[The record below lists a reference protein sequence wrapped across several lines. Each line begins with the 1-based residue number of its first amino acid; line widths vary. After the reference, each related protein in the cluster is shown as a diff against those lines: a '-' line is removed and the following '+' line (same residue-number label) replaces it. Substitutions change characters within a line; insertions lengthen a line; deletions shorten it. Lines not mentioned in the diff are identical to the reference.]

1 MVFLHYFVWSCWYN
15 TMSVYLV
22 KLNFTGAQIGLAY
35 GTTAIGALVSP
46 FLIGVIADRYVPAQR
61 LLGTLHLIGAALLWW
76 ISQQTSFDAFYW
88 SLVIYTLTYMAGHGL
103 INTITLTHAP
113 NPAKWFPIIM
123 TAASA
128 GWIAAANVIN
138 YWGKI
143 AGWIAN
149 TINTFTSI
157 FNFTAFKA
165 MPDAKANLADNNGMF
180 LLACGIAVAIALYA
194 FTLPNTP
201 PKGDAGPVSASKLLG
216 LDALKLFKDRSF
228 AVFMFC
234 SFLICIPLS
243 FYFTWTGAFLSE
255 MNVANYASKM
265 TLGQVSEVGFLL
277 LLPALLPL
285 LGAKRIMILGMA
297 AWAVRFALFAYFHE
311 QPTATWMILGG
322 ILLHG
327 MCYDFIFVMG
337 RMYVDKAAGD
347 SLRASAQG
355 LHAVFTLGAGMFV
368 GSWLSGVIAQFYS
381 KPQIKADG
389 WIQEIAYKALDF
401 LSPITNYIAEIFSAQ
416 KVPANDAH
424 MWTHV
429 WLIPAIMSAALIPIF
444 LALFR
449 EKPADSPSA

>member
-1 MVFLHYFVWSCWYN
+1 MTPTLYLRLATMVFLHYFVWSCWYN
-15 TMSVYLV
+15 TLSVYLG
-22 KLNFTGAQIGLAY
+22 KLNFTGTQIGLAY

-61 LLGTLHLIGAALLWW
+61 LLGGLHLLGAALLWW
-76 ISQQTSFDAFYW
+76 ISQQTEFGVFYP
-88 SLVIYTLTYMAGHGL
+88 SLIVYTLTYMAGHGL
-103 INTITLTHAP
+103 INTITLAHAP
-113 NPAKWFPIIM
+113 NPAKWFPIVM
-123 TAASA
+123 AAASA

-138 YWGKI
+138 F
-143 AGWIAN
+143 AG
-149 TINTFTSI
+149 
-157 FNFTAFKA
+157 
-165 MPDAKANLADNNGMF
+165 LADNKGMF
-180 LLACGIAVAIALYA
+180 TLACGVAVAIALYS

-228 AVFMFC
+228 AVFMVC
-234 SFLICIPLS
+234 SFLICVPLS
-243 FYFTWTGAFLSE
+243 FYFTWTGAFLSD

-277 LLPALLPL
+277 LLPVLLPF

-297 AWAVRFALFAYFHE
+297 AWAARFALFAYFHE

-368 GSWLSGVIAQFYS
+368 GSWLSGVVAQHY
-381 KPQIKADG
+381 
-389 WIQEIAYKALDF
+389 
-401 LSPITNYIAEIFSAQ
+401 TSAANVHAW
-416 KVPANDAH
+416 KSIWLVPA
-424 MWTHV
+424 V
-429 WLIPAIMSAALIPIF
+429 MSAALIPIF

-449 EKPADSPSA
+449 EKSAEAPSA

>member
-15 TMSVYLV
+15 TMAVYLG
-22 KLNFTGAQIGLAY
+22 KLNFTGTQIGLAY

-61 LLGTLHLIGAALLWW
+61 LLGVLHLLGAGLLWW
-76 ISQQTSFDAFYW
+76 ISQQATFSAFYP
-88 SLVIYTLTYMAGHGL
+88 SLIFYTLTYMAGHGL

-113 NPAKWFPIIM
+113 NPAKWFPIVM
-123 TAASA
+123 AAASA
-128 GWIAAANVIN
+128 GWIAAANVV
-138 YWGKI
+138 
-143 AGWIAN
+143 
-149 TINTFTSI
+149 
-157 FNFTAFKA
+157 NF
-165 MPDAKANLADNNGMF
+165 AKLTDNNGMF
-180 LLACGIAVAIALYA
+180 TLACGVAVGIALYS

-201 PKGDAGPVSASKLLG
+201 PKGDAGPVSAGKLLG

-228 AVFMFC
+228 AVFMIC
-234 SFLICIPLS
+234 SFLICVPLS

-255 MNVANYASKM
+255 MNVADYASKM
-265 TLGQVSEVGFLL
+265 TLGQLSEVGFLL
-277 LLPALLPL
+277 LLPILLPI

-297 AWAVRFALFAYFHE
+297 AWAARFALFAYFHE
-311 QPTATWMILGG
+311 QPTATWMVLGG

-368 GSWLSGVIAQFYS
+368 GSWLSGVVAQNY
-381 KPQIKADG
+381 
-389 WIQEIAYKALDF
+389 
-401 LSPITNYIAEIFSAQ
+401 TNAQ
-416 KVPANDAH
+416 GVHDWKSI
-424 MWTHV
+424 
-429 WLIPAIMSAALIPIF
+429 WLVPAIMSAALIPVF

-449 EKPADSPSA
+449 EKPAEDTKA

>member
-1 MVFLHYFVWSCWYN
+1 MTPTLYLRLAIMVFLHYFVWSCWYN
-15 TMSVYLV
+15 TRAVYLG
-22 KLNFTGAQIGLAY
+22 KLEFTGTQIGLAY

-61 LLGTLHLIGAALLWW
+61 LLGVLHLLGAGLLWW
-76 ISQQTSFDAFYW
+76 ISQQTTFSVFYP
-88 SLVIYTLTYMAGHGL
+88 SLIVYTLTYMAGHGL

-113 NPAKWFPIIM
+113 NPAKWFPIVM
-123 TAASA
+123 AAASA
-128 GWIAAANVIN
+128 GWIAAANVVN

-143 AGWIAN
+143 AAWIASG
-149 TINTFTSI
+149 INTTTSV
-157 FNFTAFKA
+157 FNYTAFKVI
-165 MPDAKANLADNNGMF
+165 PDAKATLADNNGMF
-180 LLACGIAVAIALYA
+180 TLACGVAVAIALYS

-201 PKGDAGPVSASKLLG
+201 PKGDAGPVSAGKLLG

-228 AVFMFC
+228 AVFMIC

-255 MNVANYASKM
+255 MNVADYASKM

-277 LLPALLPL
+277 LLPI

-311 QPTATWMILGG
+311 QPTATWMVLGG

-368 GSWLSGVIAQFYS
+368 GSWLSGVVAQNYTNA
-381 KPQIKADG
+381 QNVHDWKAI
-389 WIQEIAYKALDF
+389 WL
-401 LSPITNYIAEIFSAQ
+401 
-416 KVPANDAH
+416 VPA
-424 MWTHV
+424 
-429 WLIPAIMSAALIPIF
+429 LMSAALIPVF

-449 EKPADSPSA
+449 EKPADTRDA

>member
-1 MVFLHYFVWSCWYN
+1 MA
-15 TMSVYLV
+15 VYLG
-22 KLNFTGAQIGLAY
+22 KLEFTGTQIGLAY

-61 LLGTLHLIGAALLWW
+61 LLGVLHLLGAGLLWW
-76 ISQQTSFDAFYW
+76 ISQQTTFSVFYP
-88 SLVIYTLTYMAGHGL
+88 SLIVYTLTYMAGHGL

-113 NPAKWFPIIM
+113 NPAKWFPIVM
-123 TAASA
+123 AAASA
-128 GWIAAANVIN
+128 GWIAAANVV
-138 YWGKI
+138 
-143 AGWIAN
+143 
-149 TINTFTSI
+149 
-157 FNFTAFKA
+157 NF
-165 MPDAKANLADNNGMF
+165 AKLADNNGMF
-180 LLACGIAVAIALYA
+180 TLACGVAVAIALYS

-201 PKGDAGPVSASKLLG
+201 PKGDAGPVSAGKLLG

-228 AVFMFC
+228 AVFMVC

-255 MNVANYASKM
+255 MNVADYASKM

-277 LLPALLPL
+277 LLPILLPI

-311 QPTATWMILGG
+311 QPTATWMVLGG

-368 GSWLSGVIAQFYS
+368 GSWLSGVVAQNYTNA
-381 KPQIKADG
+381 QNVHDWKAI
-389 WIQEIAYKALDF
+389 WL
-401 LSPITNYIAEIFSAQ
+401 
-416 KVPANDAH
+416 VPALMSA
-424 MWTHV
+424 V
-429 WLIPAIMSAALIPIF
+429 LIPVF

-449 EKPADSPSA
+449 EKPADTRDA

>member
-15 TMSVYLV
+15 TMAVYLG
-22 KLNFTGAQIGLAY
+22 KLNFTGTQIGLAY

-61 LLGTLHLIGAALLWW
+61 LLGVLHLLGAGLLWW
-76 ISQQTSFDAFYW
+76 ISQQTSFSIFYP
-88 SLVIYTLTYMAGHGL
+88 SLIVYTLTYMAGHGL

-113 NPAKWFPIIM
+113 NPAKWFPIVM
-123 TAASA
+123 AAASA

-138 YWGKI
+138 F
-143 AGWIAN
+143 AG
-149 TINTFTSI
+149 
-157 FNFTAFKA
+157 
-165 MPDAKANLADNNGMF
+165 LADNNGMF
-180 LLACGIAVAIALYA
+180 TLACGVAVAIALYS

-243 FYFTWTGAFLSE
+243 FYFTWTGAFLSD

-277 LLPALLPL
+277 LLPVLLPF

-311 QPTATWMILGG
+311 QPTATWMVLGG

-368 GSWLSGVIAQFYS
+368 GSWLSGVVAQNY
-381 KPQIKADG
+381 
-389 WIQEIAYKALDF
+389 
-401 LSPITNYIAEIFSAQ
+401 TNAAGLHDWKSI
-416 KVPANDAH
+416 
-424 MWTHV
+424 
-429 WLIPAIMSAALIPIF
+429 WLVPAIMSAALIPIF

-449 EKPADSPSA
+449 DKSAEDTKA

>member
-15 TMSVYLV
+15 TMAVYLG
-22 KLNFTGAQIGLAY
+22 KLEFTGTQIGLAY

-61 LLGTLHLIGAALLWW
+61 LLGVLHLLGAGLLWW
-76 ISQQTSFDAFYW
+76 ISQQTTFSAFYP
-88 SLVIYTLTYMAGHGL
+88 SLIVYTLTYMAGHGL

-113 NPAKWFPIIM
+113 NPAKWFPIVM
-123 TAASA
+123 AAASA
-128 GWIAAANVIN
+128 GWIAAANVV
-138 YWGKI
+138 
-143 AGWIAN
+143 
-149 TINTFTSI
+149 
-157 FNFTAFKA
+157 NF
-165 MPDAKANLADNNGMF
+165 AKLTDNNGMF
-180 LLACGIAVAIALYA
+180 TLACGVAVGIALYS

-201 PKGDAGPVSASKLLG
+201 PKGDAGPVSAGKLLG

-228 AVFMFC
+228 AVFMIC
-234 SFLICIPLS
+234 SFLICVPLS

-255 MNVANYASKM
+255 MNVADYASKM
-265 TLGQVSEVGFLL
+265 TLGQLSEVGFLL
-277 LLPALLPL
+277 LLPILLPI

-297 AWAVRFALFAYFHE
+297 AWAARFALFAYFHE
-311 QPTATWMILGG
+311 QPTATWMVLGG

-368 GSWLSGVIAQFYS
+368 GSWLSGVVAQNY
-381 KPQIKADG
+381 
-389 WIQEIAYKALDF
+389 
-401 LSPITNYIAEIFSAQ
+401 TNAQ
-416 KVPANDAH
+416 GVHDWKSI
-424 MWTHV
+424 
-429 WLIPAIMSAALIPIF
+429 WLVPAIMSAALIPVF

-449 EKPADSPSA
+449 EKPAEDTKA

>member
-1 MVFLHYFVWSCWYN
+1 MTPTLYLRLAIMVFLHYFVWSCWYN
-15 TMSVYLV
+15 TMAVYLG
-22 KLNFTGAQIGLAY
+22 KLNFTGTQIGLAY

-61 LLGTLHLIGAALLWW
+61 LLGVLHLLGAGLLWW
-76 ISQQTSFDAFYW
+76 ISQQTTFSVFYP
-88 SLVIYTLTYMAGHGL
+88 SLIVYTLTYMAGHGL

-113 NPAKWFPIIM
+113 NPAKWFPIVM
-123 TAASA
+123 AAASA
-128 GWIAAANVIN
+128 GWIAAANVV
-138 YWGKI
+138 
-143 AGWIAN
+143 
-149 TINTFTSI
+149 
-157 FNFTAFKA
+157 NF
-165 MPDAKANLADNNGMF
+165 AKLADNNGMF
-180 LLACGIAVAIALYA
+180 TLACGIAVAIALYS

-201 PKGDAGPVSASKLLG
+201 PKGDAGPVSAGKLLG

-228 AVFMFC
+228 AVFMVC

-255 MNVANYASKM
+255 MNVADYASKM

-277 LLPALLPL
+277 LLPILLPI

-311 QPTATWMILGG
+311 QPTATWMVLGG

-368 GSWLSGVIAQFYS
+368 GSWLSGVVAQNYTNV
-381 KPQIKADG
+381 QNVHDWKA
-389 WIQEIAYKALDF
+389 I
-401 LSPITNYIAEIFSAQ
+401 
-416 KVPANDAH
+416 
-424 MWTHV
+424 
-429 WLIPAIMSAALIPIF
+429 WLVPAIMSAALIPVF

-449 EKPADSPSA
+449 ERSSDEG

>member
-1 MVFLHYFVWSCWYN
+1 MTPTLYIRLATMVFLHYFVWSCWYN
-15 TMSVYLV
+15 TMAVYLG
-22 KLNFTGAQIGLAY
+22 KLNFTGTQIGLAY
-35 GTTAIGALVSP
+35 GTTAIGALISP

-61 LLGTLHLIGAALLWW
+61 LLGVLHLLGAALLWW
-76 ISQQTSFDAFYW
+76 ISQQTSFSIFYP
-88 SLVIYTLTYMAGHGL
+88 SLIVYTLTYMAGHGL

-113 NPAKWFPIIM
+113 NPAKWFPIVM
-123 TAASA
+123 AAASA

-138 YWGKI
+138 F
-143 AGWIAN
+143 AG
-149 TINTFTSI
+149 
-157 FNFTAFKA
+157 
-165 MPDAKANLADNNGMF
+165 LADNKGMF
-180 LLACGIAVAIALYA
+180 TLACGVAVAIALYS

-228 AVFMFC
+228 AVFMLC

-243 FYFTWTGAFLSE
+243 FYFTWTGAFLSD

-277 LLPALLPL
+277 LLPVLLPF

-368 GSWLSGVIAQFYS
+368 GSWLSGVVAQNY
-381 KPQIKADG
+381 
-389 WIQEIAYKALDF
+389 
-401 LSPITNYIAEIFSAQ
+401 TNAQ
-416 KVPANDAH
+416 GVHDWKSI
-424 MWTHV
+424 
-429 WLIPAIMSAALIPIF
+429 WLVPAIMSAALIPIF

-449 EKPADSPSA
+449 EKSAEDTRA

>member
-1 MVFLHYFVWSCWYN
+1 MTPTLYLRLAVMVFLHYFVWSCWYN
-15 TMSVYLV
+15 TMAVYLG
-22 KLNFTGAQIGLAY
+22 KLNFTGTQIGLAY

-61 LLGTLHLIGAALLWW
+61 LLGVLHLLGAALLWW
-76 ISQQTSFDAFYW
+76 ISQQTTFGIFYP
-88 SLVIYTLTYMAGHGL
+88 SLIVYTLTYMAGHGL

-113 NPAKWFPIIM
+113 NPAKWFPIVM
-123 TAASA
+123 AAASA

-138 YWGKI
+138 F
-143 AGWIAN
+143 AG
-149 TINTFTSI
+149 
-157 FNFTAFKA
+157 
-165 MPDAKANLADNNGMF
+165 LADNNGMF
-180 LLACGIAVAIALYA
+180 TLACGVAVAIALYS

-201 PKGDAGPVSASKLLG
+201 PKGDTGPVSASKLLG

-243 FYFTWTGAFLSE
+243 FYFTWTGAFLSD

-277 LLPALLPL
+277 LLPVLLPF

-368 GSWLSGVIAQFYS
+368 GSWLSGVVAQNY
-381 KPQIKADG
+381 
-389 WIQEIAYKALDF
+389 
-401 LSPITNYIAEIFSAQ
+401 TNAQ
-416 KVPANDAH
+416 GVHDWKSI
-424 MWTHV
+424 
-429 WLIPAIMSAALIPIF
+429 WLVPAIMSAALIPIF

-449 EKPADSPSA
+449 EKSAEDTRA

>member
-1 MVFLHYFVWSCWYN
+1 MTPTLYIRLATMVFLHYFVWSCWYN
-15 TMSVYLV
+15 TLSVYLG
-22 KLNFTGAQIGLAY
+22 KLEFTGTQIGLAY

-46 FLIGVIADRYVPAQR
+46 FLIGVIADRYVSAQR
-61 LLGTLHLIGAALLWW
+61 LLGVLHLLGAGLLWW
-76 ISQQTSFDAFYW
+76 ISQQTTFSVFYP
-88 SLVIYTLTYMAGHGL
+88 SLIVYTLTYMAGHGL

-113 NPAKWFPIIM
+113 NPAKWFPIVM
-123 TAASA
+123 AAASA
-128 GWIAAANVIN
+128 GWIAAANVV
-138 YWGKI
+138 
-143 AGWIAN
+143 
-149 TINTFTSI
+149 
-157 FNFTAFKA
+157 NF
-165 MPDAKANLADNNGMF
+165 AKLADNNGMF
-180 LLACGIAVAIALYA
+180 TLACGVAVAIALYS

-201 PKGDAGPVSASKLLG
+201 PKGDAGPVSAGKLLG

-228 AVFMFC
+228 AIFMIC

-255 MNVANYASKM
+255 MNVADYASKM
-265 TLGQVSEVGFLL
+265 TLGQLSEVGFLL
-277 LLPALLPL
+277 LLPILLPI

-311 QPTATWMILGG
+311 QPTATWMVLGG

-368 GSWLSGVIAQFYS
+368 GSWLSGVVAQNYTNA
-381 KPQIKADG
+381 QNVHDWKA
-389 WIQEIAYKALDF
+389 I
-401 LSPITNYIAEIFSAQ
+401 
-416 KVPANDAH
+416 
-424 MWTHV
+424 
-429 WLIPAIMSAALIPIF
+429 WLVPAIMSAALIPVF

-449 EKPADSPSA
+449 EKPADTRDA

>member
-1 MVFLHYFVWSCWYN
+1 MTPTLYIRLAAMVFLHYFVWSCWYN
-15 TMSVYLV
+15 TLSVYLL
-22 KLNFTGAQIGLAY
+22 KLNFTGGQIGLAY
-35 GTTAIGALVSP
+35 GTTAIGALISP

-61 LLGTLHLIGAALLWW
+61 LLGVLHLLGAGLLWW
-76 ISQQTSFDAFYW
+76 ISQQTSFSIFYP
-88 SLVIYTLTYMAGHGL
+88 SLIVYTLTYMAGHGL

-113 NPAKWFPIIM
+113 NPAKWFPIVM
-123 TAASA
+123 AAASA

-138 YWGKI
+138 F
-143 AGWIAN
+143 AG
-149 TINTFTSI
+149 
-157 FNFTAFKA
+157 
-165 MPDAKANLADNNGMF
+165 LADNKGMF
-180 LLACGIAVAIALYA
+180 TLACGVAVAIALYS

-243 FYFTWTGAFLSE
+243 FYFTWTGAFLSD

-277 LLPALLPL
+277 LLPVLLPF

-311 QPTATWMILGG
+311 QPTATWMVLGG

-368 GSWLSGVIAQFYS
+368 GSWLSGVVAQNY
-381 KPQIKADG
+381 
-389 WIQEIAYKALDF
+389 
-401 LSPITNYIAEIFSAQ
+401 TNAAGVHDWKSI
-416 KVPANDAH
+416 
-424 MWTHV
+424 
-429 WLIPAIMSAALIPIF
+429 WLVPAIMSAALIPIF
-444 LALFR
+444 FALFR
-449 EKPADSPSA
+449 EKSAEDTRA

>member
-1 MVFLHYFVWSCWYN
+1 MTPTLYLRLAAMVFLHYFVWSCWYN
-15 TMSVYLV
+15 TMAVYLG
-22 KLNFTGAQIGLAY
+22 KLNFTGTQIGLAY

-61 LLGTLHLIGAALLWW
+61 LLGVLHLLGAGLLWW
-76 ISQQTSFDAFYW
+76 ISQQTSFGIFYP
-88 SLVIYTLTYMAGHGL
+88 SLIVYTLTYMAGHGL

-113 NPAKWFPIIM
+113 NPAKWFPIVM
-123 TAASA
+123 AAASA

-138 YWGKI
+138 F
-143 AGWIAN
+143 AG
-149 TINTFTSI
+149 F
-157 FNFTAFKA
+157 
-165 MPDAKANLADNNGMF
+165 ADNNGMF
-180 LLACGIAVAIALYA
+180 RLACGVAVAIALYS

-201 PKGDAGPVSASKLLG
+201 PKGDAGPVSAGKLLG

-228 AVFMFC
+228 AVFMIC

-255 MNVANYASKM
+255 MNVADYASKM

-277 LLPALLPL
+277 LLPVLLPF

-297 AWAVRFALFAYFHE
+297 AWAVRFTLFAYFHE
-311 QPTATWMILGG
+311 QPTATWMVLGG

-368 GSWLSGVIAQFYS
+368 GSWLSGVVAQHYT
-381 KPQIKADG
+381 
-389 WIQEIAYKALDF
+389 
-401 LSPITNYIAEIFSAQ
+401 TNNVHAWKSI
-416 KVPANDAH
+416 
-424 MWTHV
+424 
-429 WLIPAIMSAALIPIF
+429 WLVPAIMSAVLIPIF

-449 EKPADSPSA
+449 EKSAEEARA